1 MVLDFILFTA
11 GLLLLYYGAESL
23 VSGSSRLALSFG
35 VRPLIIGM
43 TIVAF
48 ATSMPEMTVTLMA
61 SLKGSSDIA
70 AGNVIGSNIANIGLI
85 LGVAA
90 VLVPMSIAKSVLY
103 RELPFMLAVSVLVY
117 LLASDGQLSFLDGL
131 VLFALLLAFL
141 GYCLALARHSYLN
154 SQSDEANVSVEKQR
168 RGSDWVLIVVGI
180 IGLCIGAEMMVRS
193 AVSMARVFGISELV
207 IAMSVVA
214 LGTSLPE
221 LAASTV
227 SAWKG
232 EMDLSIGNVIG
243 SNIFNLL
250 FVLGVSPMIRPIGV
264 DSSLLSTQIPVMLA
278 FSLGLI
284 VLVVRRQRLS
294 RRSGAILLAG
304 YLAFILSLFV

>member
-1 MVLDFILFTA
+1 MALDLILFSA

-35 VRPLIIGM
+35 IRPLIIGM

-70 AGNVIGSNIANIGLI
+70 AGNIVGSNIANIGLI
-85 LGVAA
+85 LGIAA
-90 VLVPMSIAKSVLY
+90 ILVPMSIAKSVLY
-103 RELPFMLAVSVLVY
+103 RELPYMLAVSVVVY
-117 LLASDGQLSFLDGL
+117 LLAADGQLSFLDGMI
-131 VLFALLLAFL
+131 LFALLLVFL
-141 GYCLALARHSYLN
+141 GYCLSLARKSYLN
-154 SQSDEANVSVEKQR
+154 SQTDTTDISLEKKR
-168 RGSDWVLIVVGI
+168 RGSDWILIVLGI

-193 AVSMARVFGISELV
+193 AVSMARTFGISELV

-250 FVLGVSPMIRPIGV
+250 FVLGVAPMIRPIAV
-264 DSSLLSTQIPVMLA
+264 DSSLLTTQIPVMLA

-284 VLVVRRQRLS
+284 VLVIRRKRLS
-294 RRSGAILLAG
+294 RRSGVLLLGG
-304 YLAFILSLFV
+304 YLVFILTLFL

>member
-1 MVLDFILFTA
+1 MALDLILFIA
-11 GLLLLYYGAESL
+11 GLLLLYYGAEYL
-23 VSGSSRLALSFG
+23 VTGSSRLALSFG
-35 VRPLIIGM
+35 VRPLIVGM

-70 AGNVIGSNIANIGLI
+70 AGNIVGSNIANIGLI

-90 VLVPMSIAKSVLY
+90 LLAPMTIAKTTLS
-103 RELPFMLAVSVLVY
+103 RELPYMLFVSVVVY
-117 LLASDGQLSFLDGL
+117 FLAADGQLSFLDG
-131 VLFALLLAFL
+131 VILFSLLLAFL
-141 GYCLALARHSYLN
+141 GYCLTLARKSYLI
-154 SQSDEANVSVEKQR
+154 SQSETTDISQEKLR
-168 RGSDWVLIVVGI
+168 RKTDWFLIIFGI
-180 IGLCIGAEMMVRS
+180 IGLCVGAEMMVRS
-193 AVSMARVFGISELV
+193 AVSMARTIGISELV

-250 FVLGVSPMIRPIGV
+250 FVLGIAPMIRPIGI
-264 DSSLLSTQIPVMLA
+264 DASLLSVQIPVMLA
-278 FSLGLI
+278 FSVGLI
-284 VLVVRRQRLS
+284 ILVVRRRQLS
-294 RRSGAILLAG
+294 RRSGALLLCG
-304 YLAFILSLFV
+304 YLFFILTLFL